1 MADVNTPEERRKKKC
16 RSVIN
21 NGLRDGKIKKPKTC
35 HVCGKHTSKLNF
47 HHTDY
52 RNPKKGYWICTNC
65 HRNKTEKNYK
75 RNKKK

>member
-21 NGLRDGKIKKPKTC
+21 NGLRDGKIKKPEHC
-35 HVCGKHTSKLNF
+35 ARCGKKTSKLTF
-47 HHTDY
+47 DHTDY
-52 RNPKKGYWICTNC
+52 RCPTKGRWLCYSC
-65 HRNKTEKNYK
+65 HRKKTEKNYK